1 MAEDSGG
8 WTERGSDQ
16 LNNDGRR
23 AEESG
28 NLGLAG
34 GVPKKRCSRV
44 EEDTDDDEK
53 DCHDDVLNT
62 KDQGT
67 LEEEPWDREKRTGIS
82 KGEQEAL

>member
-1 MAEDSGG
+1 MAEDSSG

-16 LNNDGRR
+16 LNEGKR
-23 AEESG
+23 AEENGNSG
-28 NLGLAG
+28 IAG
-34 GVPKKRCSRV
+34 GVPKVRRSRV

-53 DCHDDVLNT
+53 DCHDGVLNT

-67 LEEEPWDREKRTGIS
+67 LEEEPWDRKKRTGIS